1 MLPTAP
7 RALTQQA
14 YETELAMEGA
24 VIEASAGRVESGQS
38 EAVPLLPVEPDT
50 GYGVRVRYWA
60 SRCTADGTVQPSGW
74 SSWLN
79 FTTGLPSGCVLAPL
93 LPLPLIS
100 SLKLAAKSVLVVL
113 RADWSGAVWLTQGA
127 GVEPPV
133 CAGCTNPSSCCD
145 PAVQLRTVFDV
156 AGSHPQA
163 LERAQLFVASR
174 GYYKCWLNGV
184 LASDHAQGHATTFE
198 VRTLYDTFDVLAL
211 LREGSNGLGC
221 SVARGWFGEG
231 GGMGTMMNNTET
243 RPKSLILKLSL
254 RYKNGTRVP
263 CPVQGICNIHTD
275 GYFQTNSACKY
286 GAGSGGLFCGWPLD
300 FYHLWPVTTPH
311 TNVY

>member
-7 RALTQQA
+7 RALTQHA

-24 VIEASAGRVESGQS
+24 VIQATAGRVESGQS
-38 EAVPLLPVEPDT
+38 EAVPLQPVEPDT

-60 SRCTADGTVQPSGW
+60 RSASDGTVQPSGW

-79 FTTGLPSGCVLAPL
+79 FTSGLPSTCVPAALC
-93 LPLPLIS
+93 PLPLIS
-100 SLKLAAKSVLVVL
+100 SPEIAAKSVLVVH
-113 RADWSGAVWLTQGA
+113 RADWSGAVWLTHGA

-156 AGSHPQA
+156 ASSHPQT

-174 GYYKCWLNGV
+174 GYYRCWING
-184 LASDHAQGHATTFE
+184 LPASDHAQGHTTTFE
-198 VRTLYDTFDVLAL
+198 VRTLYDTFDVLSL

-231 GGMGTMMNNTET
+231 GGMGTMMNNAET

-254 RYKNGTRVP
+254 RYKNGTRVAVVSSADGRWSATTSGP
-263 CPVQGICNIHTD
+263 YLLCNTL
-275 GYFQTNSACKY
+275 YVL
-286 GAGSGGLFCGWPLD
+286 GGQPL
-300 FYHLWPVTTPH
+300 LINNGP
-311 TNVY
+311 